1 MTQYDDK
8 VELQRKILKAEEYV
22 NHVKGIHAHRLDSMW
37 YETEET
43 KHLVKDGVIDTEYMD
58 GRIERT
64 LDDGSKMILV
74 EGKKG
79 AELVS
84 LVEGQ
89 LADRGE
95 RLG

>member
-22 NHVKGIHAHRLDSMW
+22 NHVKPIHAHRLDSMW

-43 KHLVKDGVIDTEYMD
+43 KHTVKDGVLDTEYMD

-64 LDDGSKMILV
+64 LDDGSKMVLV

-79 AELVS
+79 ADLVS
-84 LVEGQ
+84 LIEGQ
-89 LADRGE
+89 LADKGE